1 MKFIVLAKLRMTA
14 IVAGSMLAGS
24 LITGTAFA
32 YEGHMVNAL
41 HALQAARQQLVVAR
55 PDGGYR
61 AHAIGLVDDAIATV
75 NEGIHAGY

>member
-1 MKFIVLAKLRMTA
+1 MNLLFRSKTRMAA
-14 IVAGSMLAGS
+14 IIATSMVAGGLM
-24 LITGTAFA
+24 TGTAFA
-32 YEGHMVNAL
+32 YEGHMFNAL

-61 AHAIGLVDDAIATV
+61 ARAIGLVDQAIATV

>member
-1 MKFIVLAKLRMTA
+1 MIRITPAKFRMA
-14 IVAGSMLAGS
+14 VIIAGSMLAGS
-24 LITGTAFA
+24 LMTGTAFA
-32 YEGHMVNAL
+32 YEGHMFNAL

-61 AHAIGLVDDAIATV
+61 DHAIGLVDDAIATV